1 MLRKPK
7 RHFFRNTFLTGLLI
21 LLPLFVTYILV
32 SFLFNLF
39 SGVGAPFLKAL
50 FGILSIDSSG
60 RIESWEPIV
69 NIVLVLTVIFILGL
83 IGTNIVGRRIIAA
96 MNALLMRVPLVNTIY
111 GAVKQVVETFQGP
124 GKNFQRVVLIQFPV
138 EGSWMMGLV
147 GSERTDHLNL
157 FRQKKMI
164 SVFVPTTP
172 NPTSGYLFL
181 VSPADVIELNYNVE
195 EAFKF
200 IVSSG
205 IIGKQLASH
214 KLTPSR

>member
-1 MLRKPK
+1 MLRKAK

-39 SGVGAPFLKAL
+39 SGVGAPFLRAF
-50 FGILSIDSSG
+50 FGIFSIDSSG

-69 NIVLVLTVIFILGL
+69 NFVLVLTVIFILGM
-83 IGTNIVGRRIIAA
+83 IGTNIVGRRIIAT

-111 GAVKQVVETFQGP
+111 GAVKQVIETFQGP

-138 EGSWMMGLV
+138 EGCWMMGLV
-147 GSERTDHLNL
+147 ASERTDHLEL
-157 FRQKKMI
+157 FQSKKMI

-205 IIGKQLASH
+205 IIGKQLTAH

>member
-1 MLRKPK
+1 MQRKAK

-32 SFLFNLF
+32 SFLFNLV
-39 SGVGAPFLKAL
+39 SGAGAPFLKAF
-50 FGILSIDSSG
+50 FGILNVGSSKL
-60 RIESWEPIV
+60 IEFWVPIV

-83 IGTNIVGRRIIAA
+83 FGTNIVGRRIIAA

-124 GKNFQRVVLIQFPV
+124 GRNFQRVVLLQFPI
-138 EGSWMMGLV
+138 EGCWMMGMV
-147 GSERTDHLNL
+147 ASERTDNLDL
-157 FRQKKMI
+157 FRSKKMI
-164 SVFVPTTP
+164 SVYIPTTP
-172 NPTSGYLFL
+172 NPTSGFLAL
-181 VSPADVIELNYNVE
+181 VSPTDVIELNYSVE

-205 IIGKQLASH
+205 IIGRQLAAH